1 VTSTRIRSEKSAAPP
16 LPASSPATANGAGPA
31 ATSVAPPERLPTST
45 KILYGAPNVAGA
57 ALIIPILI
65 NMPKFYADVVLVPL
79 GFLAIAIALAR
90 SLDAISDPV
99 VGWLSDRT
107 RTRWGRRRPYIFVGA
122 PLCAIAF
129 CAMMSPPAH
138 LSGAAAGV
146 WFGATFILFFIFHTL
161 FILPYYALGP
171 ELTLDY
177 NDRSSLFGIREAFT
191 ILGTIIAAGS
201 PGFLMHAFGW
211 NERRVFSG
219 LGIVF
224 AIALTTLF
232 WLLAIRVRER
242 PNFATREPN
251 PLVPGVRRALRN
263 RPFSILLSSYVV
275 GSITGLIPATLLP
288 FYNAYVI
295 QPKNP
300 TLWLSIFLLGYFGMG
315 FLCLPLWLMAARRF
329 GKLPT
334 WLASFV
340 WGVSGGGAMFFLG
353 KGDTGLLM
361 ILICWAGAS
370 FGAGLFLGPAMQAD
384 VIDYDEFHT
393 GRRREAQYG
402 AFWSILPKFI
412 AIPSAAIPIA
422 ILASLGY
429 VPNAVQ
435 PPAVLLAIRA
445 IFALGPATCGTL
457 SFLIAIRYPISEK
470 IHGLI
475 RAGIE
480 RHNRGETATDP
491 LTGQEVP
498 PPNAR
503 DVDEDTGWFLD
514 NFSPGELKRY
524 LERGASAPVKD
535 VWRAAAAS
543 ITVCLCAAI
552 LALERLGGASTD
564 PGAVA
569 SLSVVVSGFSLAI
582 FAFHIMRLSPARR
595 LASGAISE
603 ETVRAHL
610 HESYSGVSVL

>member
-1 VTSTRIRSEKSAAPP
+1 MTSTRTNPEDTAPFEAP
-16 LPASSPATANGAGPA
+16 NDLAGGNGAGPA
-31 ATSVAPPERLPTST
+31 AFETPQSERLPLGT
-45 KILYGAPNVAGA
+45 KMLYGAPNFAGA
-57 ALIIPILI
+57 AMIIPILI

-99 VGWLSDRT
+99 VGWFSDRT

-122 PLCAIAF
+122 PLCALAF
-129 CAMMSPPAH
+129 SALMSPPPH
-138 LSGAAAGV
+138 LSGSAAGL

-191 ILGTIIAAGS
+191 ILGTIVAAAA
-201 PGFLMHAFGW
+201 PGLLMHGFRW
-211 NERRVFSG
+211 SERQVFSR
-219 LGIVF
+219 LGIAF
-224 AIALTTLF
+224 AILLTALF
-232 WLLAIRVRER
+232 WMLAARVRER
-242 PNFATREPN
+242 PDFATREAN

-263 RPFSILLSSYVV
+263 RPFFILLMSYVV
-275 GSITGLIPATLLP
+275 GSISGAIPATLMP

-300 TLWLSIFLLGYFGMG
+300 TLWLSILLLCYFGVG
-315 FLCLPLWLMAARRF
+315 FLCLPLWLKAARRF

-340 WGVSGGGAMFFLG
+340 MGTTGGAGMFFLG
-353 KGDTGLLM
+353 KGDMLPLL
-361 ILICWAGAS
+361 ILISWAGAS

-402 AFWSILPKFI
+402 AFWSILPKFV

-422 ILASLGY
+422 VLASIGY
-429 VPNAVQ
+429 VPNVVQ
-435 PPAVLLAIRA
+435 TPQVLLAIRA
-445 IFALGPATCGTL
+445 IFALAPASCAVL
-457 SFLIAIRYPISEK
+457 SFLIAVRYPISEK
-470 IHGLI
+470 IHRAI
-475 RAGIE
+475 QAGIE
-480 RHNRGETATDP
+480 RHRRGENAIDP
-491 LTGQEVP
+491 LTGREVP

-514 NFSPGELKRY
+514 NFSQGELRRY
-524 LERGASAPVKD
+524 IKQGSAAPVRD
-535 VWRAAAAS
+535 VKRAAAAS
-543 ITVCLCAAI
+543 ITVSLCAAL
-552 LALERLGGASTD
+552 LAIRRMGGGGD

-569 SLSVVVSGFSLAI
+569 SLGVVVSGFALAI
-582 FAFHIMRLSPARR
+582 FMFHLMRLGAARR
-595 LASGAISE
+595 LASGAI
-603 ETVRAHL
+603 ETRIVSDHL
-610 HESYSGVSVL
+610 GESYTV